1 MFCRKCGKQISDDSD
16 FCQFCGIKILDID
29 RDSSQASDVKNDSQN
44 DLLSSDVKKESS
56 QNQESYQNQ
65 ERNRKS
71 ALSIIFD
78 YKVYLLVV
86 AILTSVAIIL
96 GKMNIEGNTS
106 EVGMENLSEGS
117 GITGE
122 LSRFIGA
129 SEETFLKE
137 TGLSKNDDGAYPS
150 LNNMVFYFDNGEI
163 YTITLNQNSKVNLDE
178 CSLFGLKIGDILE
191 DVQYK
196 LSQYE
201 YVDTHDENV
210 GNLNRKVDT
219 YKITTDNSVIS
230 VSYANWDHAILS
242 ILYMRGLS
250 EEDWGISEE
259 PEENFGDEA
268 RSAENAKIEDS
279 SIDYNIGAEEMETQY
294 DEPYIIYNVKVSAS
308 DGGVNLRE
316 YIGTESA
323 ILYEMIPNGT
333 VLPIYDLGISSSGR
347 QWGYTL
353 YKGIYGWIAL
363 SQTNYEEVAEI
374 YAGLGFAG
382 YYEGTV
388 LVGDA
393 SGEYIEISFN
403 MYTDIYPAASSCG
416 QAEIYGWDGQ
426 HTIEVYLYATDV
438 GTSINDYDVLLQGIG
453 GGTVYFGLYYK
464 NGSKYVDYL
473 VLTNN
478 GLLNCATLKMT
489 IQYES

>member
-44 DLLSSDVKKESS
+44 DILSSDVKKESS

-65 ERNRKS
+65 ERNRKN

-86 AILTSVAIIL
+86 AILTSIAIIL

-106 EVGMENLSEGS
+106 EVGMENSSEGS

-210 GNLNRKVDT
+210 GNLNSKVDT

-230 VSYANWDHAILS
+230 VSYDNWDHAILS
-242 ILYMRGLS
+242 IFYMSGLS
-250 EEDWGISEE
+250 EEEWGISEE
-259 PEENFGDEA
+259 SGENFGDEA
-268 RSAENAKIEDS
+268 RSAEYVSDIDTDALMNELIAYYSWYYGTNNVAAVVEYETEDTVDIRLYDPYATTTS
-279 SIDYNIGAEEMETQY
+279 NLLGYYSYDKNTGRWIDAVTM
-294 DEPYIIYNVKVSAS
+294 
-308 DGGVNLRE
+308 E
-316 YIGTESA
+316 YIDFSKAPDIFIIPYSSDILLTES
-323 ILYEMIPNGT
+323 
-333 VLPIYDLGISSSGR
+333 DLEG
-347 QWGYTL
+347 
-353 YKGIYGWIAL
+353 L
-363 SQTNYEEVAEI
+363 SAKELTYARNEI
-374 YAGLGFAG
+374 YARHG
-382 YYEGTV
+382 YV
-388 LVGDA
+388 
-393 SGEYIEISFN
+393 FK
-403 MYTDIYPAASSCG
+403 SS
-416 QAEIYGWDGQ
+416 E
-426 HTIEVYLYATDV
+426 L
-438 GTSINDYDVLLQGIG
+438 NDYFNGMSWYLPNPNFDGTLYGVEEANTIFIKTYQEENNLQ
-453 GGTVYFGLYYK
+453 YK
-464 NGSKYVDYL
+464 P
-473 VLTNN
+473 
-478 GLLNCATLKMT
+478 
-489 IQYES
+489 Q

>member
-106 EVGMENLSEGS
+106 EVGMENSSEGS

-201 YVDTHDENV
+201 YVETHDENV
-210 GNLNRKVDT
+210 GNLNRKENI
-219 YKITTDNSVIS
+219 YRITTDNSMIS
-230 VSYANWDHAILS
+230 VSYSNWDHAILS
-242 ILYMRGLS
+242 IMYIGGFS

-259 PEENFGDEA
+259 SGENFGDEA
-268 RSAENAKIEDS
+268 RSAEYVSDIDTDALMNELIAYYSWYYGMNNVAAVVEYETEDTVDIRLYDPYATTTS
-279 SIDYNIGAEEMETQY
+279 NLLGYYSYDKNTGRWIDAVTM
-294 DEPYIIYNVKVSAS
+294 
-308 DGGVNLRE
+308 E
-316 YIGTESA
+316 YIDFSKAPDIFIIPYSSDILLTES
-323 ILYEMIPNGT
+323 
-333 VLPIYDLGISSSGR
+333 DLEG
-347 QWGYTL
+347 
-353 YKGIYGWIAL
+353 L
-363 SQTNYEEVAEI
+363 SAKELTYARNEI
-374 YAGLGFAG
+374 YARHG
-382 YYEGTV
+382 YV
-388 LVGDA
+388 
-393 SGEYIEISFN
+393 FK
-403 MYTDIYPAASSCG
+403 SS
-416 QAEIYGWDGQ
+416 E
-426 HTIEVYLYATDV
+426 L
-438 GTSINDYDVLLQGIG
+438 NDYFNGMSWYLPNPNFDGTLYGVEEANAIFIKTYQEENNLQ
-453 GGTVYFGLYYK
+453 YK
-464 NGSKYVDYL
+464 P
-473 VLTNN
+473 
-478 GLLNCATLKMT
+478 
-489 IQYES
+489 Q